1 MYTAGQ
7 PRRDSNPQSSD
18 PKSDA
23 LSIRPRGPLYTT
35 MHSFFQKV
43 SGMKSPP
50 GLKTF
55 ELHNIAGQL
64 SEEHKGSC
72 CLTKEKFG
80 KLRMHVGAFFTLAHT
95 GIEPATLALLAPRSD
110 QLS

>member
-1 MYTAGQ
+1 MYTGGQ

-23 LSIRPRGPLYTT
+23 LSIRPRGPGYTT
-35 MHSFFQKV
+35 MHSFFQNV
-43 SGMKSPP
+43 SAMKSPT
-50 GLKTF
+50 GQNTF
-55 ELHNIAGQL
+55 VLHFITRQL
-64 SEEHKGSC
+64 SEEHEGSF
-72 CLTKEKFG
+72 CLTKERFG
-80 KLRMHVGAFFTLAHT
+80 MLRKLSLAHT